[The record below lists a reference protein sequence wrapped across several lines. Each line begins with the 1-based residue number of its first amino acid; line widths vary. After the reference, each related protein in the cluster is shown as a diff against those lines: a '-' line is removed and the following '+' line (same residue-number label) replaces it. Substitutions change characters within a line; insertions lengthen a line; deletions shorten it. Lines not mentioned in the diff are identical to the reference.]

1 MHKNFKDLQPEKFY
15 EIYSIPENCYQFLA
29 DEKWKHGYTCRKCG
43 NTNYCE
49 GRKPFS
55 RRCTRC
61 KHDESVMAHTVFHN
75 CRLPVTDAFRIL
87 YSICC
92 HPQIS
97 AYKIAKDECI
107 RKMTCWKLRTKIIAW
122 IEKEGSIFQNTFNQ

>member
-1 MHKNFKDLQPEKFY
+1 MNKIFKGIKPEKFY
-15 EIYSIPENCYQFLA
+15 EAFSSAEQCYKFLA

-43 NTNYCE
+43 NNNYCE
-49 GRKPFS
+49 GKKPYS

-61 KHDESVMAHTVFHN
+61 KHDESATAHTVFHD
-75 CRLPVTDAFRIL
+75 CRLPITDAFRIM

-92 HPQIS
+92 NPNIS

-107 RKMTCWKLRTKIIAW
+107 RKMTCWKFRKKMIEWMETKHGIIDTA
-122 IEKEGSIFQNTFNQ
+122 G

>member
-1 MHKNFKDLQPEKFY
+1 MNKIFKGIKPEKFY
-15 EIYSIPENCYQFLA
+15 DTFSTAENCYKFLA

-43 NTNYCE
+43 NNNYCE
-49 GRKPFS
+49 GKKPFS

-61 KHDESVMAHTVFHN
+61 KHDESATAHTAFHD
-75 CRLPVTDAFRIL
+75 CRLPITDAFRIM

-92 HPQIS
+92 NPNIS

-107 RKMTCWKLRTKIIAW
+107 RKMTCWKFRKKMIEWMETKH
-122 IEKEGSIFQNTFNQ
+122 SIVDITE